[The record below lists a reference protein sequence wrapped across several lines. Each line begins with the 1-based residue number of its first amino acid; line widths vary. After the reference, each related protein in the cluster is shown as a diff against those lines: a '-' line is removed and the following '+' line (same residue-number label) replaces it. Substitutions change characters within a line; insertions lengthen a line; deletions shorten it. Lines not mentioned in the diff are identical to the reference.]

1 VDIQKNDQRP
11 IITFFSSV
19 KGSDLVD
26 SFLHELARNYRVE
39 FAHSIDLSLMKS
51 SDLVTSHF
59 KQRWQMYGSFALQSL
74 LKARG
79 KQDISI
85 VTTNPFFN
93 PWLVSN
99 CSLRKGVV
107 INLLWDVYPDCL
119 EIAGVL
125 KHGSIISRLLEIQT
139 RASLRRCTATVFIGD
154 QLKTYIENRY
164 GRAKQSVVIPV
175 GADEKPFENS
185 PPVPLAE
192 NQVPRILYS
201 GNMGHMHDIK
211 TLSRALCAHF
221 VGTKA
226 DTLEFYFQLRGA
238 NHKKFIESIPA
249 DKHIKCAPGR
259 LFGAAW
265 VDLMKSAHV
274 GIVTMKPGSERV
286 VMPSKVY
293 SSMVAGQAILAVC
306 PEQSDLADLIR
317 QHNCGWVVAPGDTD
331 KLSCILKMIATDP
344 SELHIKRVNAY
355 NAGHSKYSSREVARQ
370 WFALF
375 DQIASPY
382 K

>member
-1 VDIQKNDQRP
+1 MDLQKDDQQQV
-11 IITFFSSV
+11 ITFFSSV
-19 KGSDLVD
+19 KGTNLVD
-26 SFLHELARNYRVE
+26 SFLRELALNYHVE
-39 FAHSIDLSLMKS
+39 FAHSIDLSLMES
-51 SDLVTSHF
+51 SDLVTSRF
-59 KQRWQMYGSFALQSL
+59 KQRWQMYGGFALQSIF
-74 LKARG
+74 KAKG
-79 KQDISI
+79 KQNISI

-93 PWLVSN
+93 PWLVSK
-99 CSLRKGVV
+99 CSLRKKAV

-119 EIAGVL
+119 EAAGVL
-125 KHGSIISRLLEIQT
+125 KRGSIISNLLEIFT

-164 GRAKQSVVIPV
+164 GRARKSVVIPV
-175 GADEKPFENS
+175 GADEKPFEKS

-201 GNMGHMHDIK
+201 GNMGYMHDTK
-211 TLSRALCAHF
+211 TLSQSLCVHF
-221 VGTKA
+221 SGLQA
-226 DTLEFYFQLRGA
+226 DMLEFYFQLRGA
-238 NHKKFIESIPA
+238 AHKKFIESIPVN
-249 DKHIKCAPGR
+249 KHITCAPGA

-265 VDLMKSAHV
+265 VDLMKSAHI
-274 GIVTMKPGSERV
+274 GIVTMKSGAERV

-306 PEQSDLADLIR
+306 PEESDLADLIR
-317 QHNCGWVVAPGDTD
+317 QHDCGWVVTPGDTE
-331 KLSCILKMIATDP
+331 KLSSVFNVIATDHH
-344 SELHIKRVNAY
+344 ELHTKRVNAY

-375 DQIASPY
+375 DQIIS